1 VRRPLLIHVGYHK
14 TATTWLQRVLF
25 TSEHAYRKLL
35 THAEVFETIVR
46 PHGLTFDSR
55 CGGSLIAERLEVET
69 DCKTDVISSEI
80 LSGNPFY
87 GGRESDQFARRLHE
101 VAPEA
106 LILITIRE
114 QFSTMTSV
122 YMQYLSRGGTMPP
135 GKFFSDSPDIGY
147 LAFSPEHLQFH
158 RLVGLYREMF
168 GPDRVL
174 VITKESLDH
183 DHRAVVKRIGRFCG
197 NDTPVDLGT
206 AATERVG
213 LSYPE
218 YSSGLLRRINHFRTG
233 PVNMAPMINLG
244 GLSERLYRGA
254 GALARRSVLLRVC
267 DRWKPVT
274 SVVQKQF
281 RGRFAESNRA
291 LKALLGPQIDLT
303 GYEMGE

>member
-1 VRRPLLIHVGYHK
+1 MRRPLLIHVGYHK

-25 TSEHAYRKLL
+25 TPEHAYRKLL

-46 PHGLTFDSR
+46 PHGLTFDR
-55 CGGSLIAERLEVET
+55 RFAKTLIAERLEVET
-69 DCKTDVISSEI
+69 VCKTDVISSEI

-101 VAPEA
+101 VAPGA

-114 QFSTMTSV
+114 QFGAMTSV

-135 GKFFSDSPDIGY
+135 GGFFAEAPDIGY
-147 LAFSPEHLQFH
+147 LAFSSEHLQFH

-174 VITKESLDH
+174 VITKESLDQ
-183 DHRAVVKRIGRFCG
+183 DHGAVIERIGKFCS

-206 AATERVG
+206 DATERIG
-213 LSYPE
+213 ISYPE
-218 YSSGLLRRINHFRTG
+218 YSSGLLRRINHFRPG
-233 PVNMAPMINLG
+233 PMNMAPMINLG
-244 GLSERLYRGA
+244 ALAERVYRGT
-254 GALARRSVLLRVC
+254 GALVRRRGMLRAC

-274 SVVQKQF
+274 GLVHKQF
-281 RGRFAESNRA
+281 RGRFADSNRA
-291 LKALLGPQIDLT
+291 LQALLGSRIDLI